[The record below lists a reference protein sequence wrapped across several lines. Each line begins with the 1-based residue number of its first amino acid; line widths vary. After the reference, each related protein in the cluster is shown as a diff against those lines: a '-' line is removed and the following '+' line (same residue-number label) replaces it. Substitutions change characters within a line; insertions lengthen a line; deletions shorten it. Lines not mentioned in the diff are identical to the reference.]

1 MTSTDPTPPFSPE
14 APASVPICVLG
25 VETSCD
31 ETAVAVLRRDGPG
44 RGEILT
50 NVVRSQWAE
59 HSAYGGVVPEIA
71 ARAHVECIA
80 PIARQALSEAGTSIA
95 EIDLI
100 AATAGPGLIGGL
112 LAGLTFAKAMALAA
126 GKPFVAVNHLEAH
139 ALTVG
144 LTDGL
149 LPPYVLLLVSGGHTQ
164 TVLVEDIGRYRRI
177 GSTIDDALGEAFDKT
192 AKILGLGYPGG
203 PAVERA
209 AAAGDPNRFALPR
222 PLHGR
227 PEANFS
233 FAGLKTAVRRA
244 AQRLADD
251 DANANTPP
259 HRENHP
265 KRDPALSAAP
275 AEARPKGGTAVSE
288 NHPTSQDISDLC
300 ASFEAAVCDTVVDRC
315 RRAFEIAAEMSP
327 GRPRPLVV
335 SGGVAANTSLRRA
348 LIAFAEHHGTRAV
361 FPPPSLC
368 ADNGVMI
375 AWAGGEHFAAGH
387 TDDLTFEARA
397 RWPLDGNAV
406 PVIGAGRHGSKA

>member
-1 MTSTDPTPPFSPE
+1 MTSTDPTPPFYPE

-31 ETAVAVLRRDGPG
+31 ETAIAVVRRDGPA
-44 RGEILT
+44 RGEILA

-80 PIARQALSEAGTSIA
+80 PIARQALAEAGTTIA
-95 EIDLI
+95 DVDLI

-149 LPPYVLLLVSGGHTQ
+149 LPPYLLLLVSGGHTQ

-222 PLHGR
+222 PLLGR

-251 DANANTPP
+251 DANATTPP
-259 HRENHP
+259 HGEN
-265 KRDPALSAAP
+265 
-275 AEARPKGGTAVSE
+275 
-288 NHPTSQDISDLC
+288 NPTQQDVSDLC

-327 GRPRPLVV
+327 GRPLPLVV
-335 SGGVAANTSLRRA
+335 SGGVAANTRLRRA
-348 LIAFAEHHGTRAV
+348 LVAFTEDLGTRAV

-375 AWAGGEHFAAGH
+375 AWAGAGHFAAGH

-406 PVIGAGRHGSKA
+406 PVIGAGRHGPKA